1 MKKTAILAIAILA
14 AQAVYARDVVP
25 TILIA
30 HNAPREQQSVH
41 NLINDAELDVIA
53 QTHAEWMAANTRLTH
68 QPLGKILKRWR
79 TAGENIACGQQ
90 AEAEVMRSWLN
101 SSGHRTNILNRNF
114 THVGFG
120 IAVSENGTVYWCVD
134 FGG

>member
-1 MKKTAILAIAILA
+1 MRTAILAIAILA
-14 AQAVYARDVVP
+14 AQAVYAQDVVP
-25 TILIA
+25 TIL
-30 HNAPREQQSVH
+30 
-41 NLINDAELDVIA
+41 IA